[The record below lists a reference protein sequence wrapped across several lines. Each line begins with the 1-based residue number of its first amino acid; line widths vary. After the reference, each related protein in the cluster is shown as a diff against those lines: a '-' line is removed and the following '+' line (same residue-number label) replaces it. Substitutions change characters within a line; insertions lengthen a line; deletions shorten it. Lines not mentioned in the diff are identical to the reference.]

1 MIERIEFKNFR
12 ALRDTALP
20 LGRFTLIVGPNGSGK
35 STALAGLTLVGP
47 NPVVIAFGALAQASW
62 KHVASLGMVPIST
75 VTIRVVWGPPHS
87 GWISGVKWVPGTGE
101 RRGLVHD
108 HVGTRPPTEPPLT
121 QVLESARVYS
131 FNATELAK
139 PVQVQPRPAL
149 GPEGQDLAGVLN
161 WLLDAEPERYE
172 NLNKELNRWLPE
184 FDRIVF
190 DWVGGQ
196 SKSLVLRT
204 RDGGHKIP
212 ADGLSSGTLY
222 ALALLTLAY
231 LPEPPRVIGLEEPD
245 HGMHPRLLR
254 DVRDAIYRLC
264 YPDQFGESREPVQ
277 VVATTHSPYFLDL
290 FKDHPE
296 DIVIANKVGHEAKF
310 ERLVDRPDMHEI
322 LADAPL
328 GDVWYSGVLGGV
340 PTKP

>member
-35 STALAGLTLVGP
+35 STALAGLLLAR
-47 NPVVIAFGALAQASW
+47 PVHLAKALGGSNLLW
-62 KHVASLGMVPIST
+62 KSVASIGLSVGTGVA
-75 VTIRVVWGPPHS
+75 IRIVWGPPET
-87 GWISGVKWVPGTGE
+87 GWVSHKDWGRYSRAE
-101 RRGLVHD
+101 ELVHELP
-108 HVGTRPPTEPPLT
+108 GRSGRNEPPLT
-121 QVLESARVYS
+121 QLLESVRVFS
-131 FNATELAK
+131 LNANVLAQ
-139 PVQVQPRPAL
+139 PVQVRPGVEL

-161 WLLDAEPERYE
+161 WLQDAEPERFE
-172 NLNKELNRWLPE
+172 SLNRELARWLPE
-184 FDRIVF
+184 FERVVF
-190 DWVGGQ
+190 DWVDNQ
-196 SKSLVLRT
+196 SKIVMLRT
-204 RDGGHKIP
+204 RDGHKIP

-231 LPEPPRVIGLEEPD
+231 LPQPPRLIGLEEPD
-245 HGMHPRLLR
+245 HGMHPPLLR

-310 ERLVDRPDMHEI
+310 ERLVDRPDIHDI

-340 PTKP
+340 PTEP